1 MSTPTTIELQANGA
15 LDHAAV
21 IANLKSHT
29 VAGLQDFN
37 PETKQLSRWIEVSG
51 TQQFVQAQLIDAHLR
66 LTTYSQ
72 DPLINDAIAR
82 RVKHWLDLD
91 TDLAPINAHLAQDPL
106 FATQVSQRPGIRI
119 TRHHAPFE
127 GTILAVLG
135 QQVTL
140 STGRL
145 FAARLVEAFGAA
157 PSVETAE
164 AKPPR
169 SLAASRLRMFP
180 AAQKLAAT
188 PVDELRAAVKLT
200 NSRARTVSE
209 VAKFFAERG
218 PHSEHVE
225 LPPLEELATVYGI
238 GPWTLDVLAIRAACE
253 KDAFPASDAVLRRIL
268 TAAEPGFGL
277 EKNHDA
283 VRVASW
289 SPYRSYAAQRLWA
302 RLNDQASG

>member
-72 DPLINDAIAR
+72 DPLINDAIAL
-82 RVKHWLDLD
+82 RVKHWFDLD
-91 TDLAPINAHLAQDPL
+91 TDLAPVNAHLTQDPL
-106 FATQVSQRPGIRI
+106 FVTQVSQRPGIRI

-157 PSVETAE
+157 PSAETAE

-169 SLAASRLRMFP
+169 SLAASRLRIFP
-180 AAQKLAAT
+180 TAQKLAAA

-225 LPPLEELATVYGI
+225 LPPREELGRVSYMRNQTRI
-238 GPWTLDVLAIRAACE
+238 AASTT
-253 KDAFPASDAVLRRIL
+253 PARYV
-268 TAAEPGFGL
+268 TASL
-277 EKNHDA
+277 
-283 VRVASW
+283 S
-289 SPYRSYAAQRLWA
+289 
-302 RLNDQASG
+302 

>member
-72 DPLINDAIAR
+72 DPLINDAIAL
-82 RVKHWLDLD
+82 RVKHWFDLD

-145 FAARLVEAFGAA
+145 FAARLVERGSFWRG
-157 PSVETAE
+157 SVSRDCRSKTAE
-164 AKPPR
+164 KLSCFSAAHVPR
-169 SLAASRLRMFP
+169 
-180 AAQKLAAT
+180 
-188 PVDELRAAVKLT
+188 
-200 NSRARTVSE
+200 RT
-209 VAKFFAERG
+209 K
-218 PHSEHVE
+218 
-225 LPPLEELATVYGI
+225 
-238 GPWTLDVLAIRAACE
+238 ACCNTC
-253 KDAFPASDAVLRRIL
+253 R
-268 TAAEPGFGL
+268 
-277 EKNHDA
+277 
-283 VRVASW
+283 
-289 SPYRSYAAQRLWA
+289 
-302 RLNDQASG
+302 